1 VEPLISDNNK
11 KGQLNGK
18 IRKEIAAWTR
28 WLHIYLSMFSFAIL
42 FFFAI
47 TGLTLNHTEWFAD
60 QQKSRSEKGE
70 IPLNWISSPDTN
82 QLKKLEIVEFLRKKH
97 GLKGALSDFIID
109 ENQLTVAFSGPAYGA
124 DVFIERE
131 NGKYDLSVTESGFFA
146 LINDLHKGRDTGKRW
161 AILIDISA
169 ILMMLV
175 SLTGLVMMFYLKKKR
190 LAGFVIA
197 IIGLVLTYLF
207 YAIWVP

>member
-18 IRKEIAAWTR
+18 MRKEIAGWTR

-60 QQKSRSEKGE
+60 QQKSRSGKGE
-70 IPLNWISSPDTN
+70 MQLKWINSPDTN

-109 ENQLTVAFSGPAYGA
+109 ENQLTVAFSGPGYGA
-124 DVFIERE
+124 DIFIERE
-131 NGKYDLSVTESGFFA
+131 TGKYDLSVTESGFFA
-146 LINDLHKGRDTGKRW
+146 LINDLHKGRDTGKPW
-161 AILIDISA
+161 SILIDISA

-197 IIGLVLTYLF
+197 VIGLVLTYLF

>member
-1 VEPLISDNNK
+1 VEPLITDSSK

-60 QQKSRSEKGE
+60 QQKSTSDKGE
-70 IPLNWISSPDTN
+70 LPLSWINTPDTN
-82 QLKKLEIVEFLRKKH
+82 QIKKLDIVEFLRKKYK
-97 GLKGALSDFIID
+97 LKGALSDFIID
-109 ENQLTVAFSGPAYGA
+109 ENQLTISFSGPAYAA
-124 DVFIERE
+124 DIFIARE
-131 NGKYDLSVTESGFFA
+131 TGKYDLSVTESGFFA
-146 LINDLHKGRDTGKRW
+146 LINDLHKGRDSGKPW
-161 AILIDISA
+161 SLLIDISA

-175 SLTGLVMMFYLKKKR
+175 SLTGLVMMFFLKKKR
-190 LAGFVIA
+190 LAGFIIA
-197 IIGLVLTYLF
+197 VIGLILSYLF